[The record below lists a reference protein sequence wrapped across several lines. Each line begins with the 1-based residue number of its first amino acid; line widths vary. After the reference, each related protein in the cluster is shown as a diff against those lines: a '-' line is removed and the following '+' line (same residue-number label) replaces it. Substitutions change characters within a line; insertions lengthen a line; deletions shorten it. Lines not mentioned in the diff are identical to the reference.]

1 MVLQTRIFF
10 SGQPLF
16 SNQISEPDFS
26 NQISWTTFLEPLFYT
41 FLEKWLQIKWSPG
54 IEKIHS
60 GAHEVD
66 APLLNPTQRFFM
78 PQKSAIKFNKELEIN
93 KSLM

>member
-1 MVLQTRIFF
+1 MVAWDR
-10 SGQPLF
+10 
-16 SNQISEPDFS
+16 
-26 NQISWTTFLEPLFYT
+26 
-41 FLEKWLQIKWSPG
+41 
-54 IEKIHS
+54 KIHS

-93 KSLM
+93 KILM